1 MNKYQEALNE
11 IKEMHCNIENCDCE
25 KCNMTPFCAYYE
37 CCKTLQE
44 LVDKANKYDEKETPM
59 KPPLTWE
66 YAEPKTRCKC
76 SAGVEKYHS
85 YCWNCG
91 QKLDWSDE

>member
-1 MNKYQEALNE
+1 MNKYQKALNE

-44 LVDKANKYDEKETPM
+44 LVDKETP
-59 KPPLTWE
+59 KKVNLYT
-66 YAEPKTRCKC
+66 YDHKTGKC
-76 SAGVEKYHS
+76 P
-85 YCWNCG
+85 NCG
-91 QKLDWSDE
+91 ITVYSFMNVYCQICGQALDWSDEK